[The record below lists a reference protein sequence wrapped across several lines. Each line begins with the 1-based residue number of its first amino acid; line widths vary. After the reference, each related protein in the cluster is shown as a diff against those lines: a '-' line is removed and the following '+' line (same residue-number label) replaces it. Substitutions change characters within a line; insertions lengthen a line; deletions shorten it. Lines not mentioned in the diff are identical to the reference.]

1 MKNFGKLALLGA
13 ALAVFVSLTTTARA
27 DILPANTTPTVTAV
41 LGGFDWTYDVTL
53 STTETLKT
61 GNLFVIYD
69 FGAGSLVSDP
79 TTTGTW
85 ALTTAALSPT
95 SLTGSNGTVTPTQ
108 TNALNYEFIYTG
120 TSVVSGT
127 SPVDLGNFVLFS
139 TVGTGVNAS
148 WVGQGTDSTS
158 GLLNANSNNITV
170 PTPPST
176 IPEPSSLMLLGT
188 GLLSA
193 GGMLMRR
200 RRLSA

>member
-85 ALTTAALSPT
+85 ALTTAAL
-95 SLTGSNGTVTPTQ
+95 
-108 TNALNYEFIYTG
+108 
-120 TSVVSGT
+120 
-127 SPVDLGNFVLFS
+127 DRKS
-139 TVGTGVNAS
+139 T
-148 WVGQGTDSTS
+148 
-158 GLLNANSNNITV
+158 
-170 PTPPST
+170 
-176 IPEPSSLMLLGT
+176 
-188 GLLSA
+188 
-193 GGMLMRR
+193 
-200 RRLSA
+200 RL